1 MRTEAY
7 TVGFDTKNYHAP
19 IPDNYSKDEIYQ
31 RREKNIKDNII
42 RYLGEYRLGVKYD
55 EFYYSI
61 KTNDT
66 GETYLESPHADP
78 GPILNIYKKAIAYR
92 QKRGLPVHRVVAECL
107 GFEELQ
113 NGVADAPVGTMALWV
128 SPPEDN
134 EETRE
139 ETGNY
144 SFTFIAQVVEDPE
157 EGKRLRVI
165 PYRNELEIR
174 EHRNYFEY
182 FDEDAQHYAKD
193 IDFLENP
200 VIIEQSETIQTPD
213 DIISFIGE
221 TEKFNIEWRN
231 RLTLIM
237 PLIGGFIQ
245 MVRDR
250 ASGEDLLKARYAIE
264 NVVLEEKDYILGKD
278 RKPQLVFEDQPV
290 VVFERYGNIAP
301 PVVGGSCGSSASGES
316 SSTFNNVF
324 LKDKYGSRTF
334 SCPECGKTNIRPENE
349 LLSNCQHCGSDKVS
363 CCDNGKEKSS
373 FAIAA

>member
-7 TVGFDTKNYHAP
+7 TVGFDIQNYNAP
-19 IPDNYSKDEIYQ
+19 LPENYSQDEISQ
-31 RREKNIKDNII
+31 RRERNISDNII

-61 KTNDT
+61 KTNDA

-92 QKRGLPVHRVVAECL
+92 EERGLSVNREVAECA
-107 GFEELQ
+107 GFQKLQ
-113 NGVADAPVGTMALWV
+113 EGLVDAQEGTLILWV
-128 SPPEDN
+128 SPPGSRSD
-134 EETRE
+134 
-139 ETGNY
+139 GY
-144 SFTFIAQVVEDPE
+144 GVHSFTFVGQVEKSSKG
-157 EGKRLRVI
+157 EGEKRLRII
-165 PYRNELEIR
+165 PYRNVLSLE
-174 EHRNYFEY
+174 EHKNYLKY
-182 FDEDAQHYAKD
+182 FNENAQFFDKD
-193 IDFLENP
+193 SDFLSNP

-264 NVVLEEKDYILGKD
+264 NLVLGEKDYILGK
-278 RKPQLVFEDQPV
+278 KAKSHIVFEQSPNVIFDK
-290 VVFERYGNIAP
+290 YGDVAP

-363 CCDNGKEKSS
+363 CCDVDESS
-373 FAIAA
+373 FALPA